1 MRAGK
6 AAEELPDGPVDEE
19 VQEGLVEA
27 FRQQQEVQ
35 ERLFSSLLV
44 IISLPLF
51 VFFVWHSYQQLL
63 DPWSWPFSGLKEA
76 DQFGRMLAS
85 SAHVITGLSIILSF
99 VSTLAH
105 KKLREFRKALLIV
118 ACVLVVLVSNR
129 TAGAIET
136 TLTERHRRG
145 GCGCVSC
152 FQLLVFLGNMPDF
165 SASSFFYRSCF
176 RSLLLPSLRTLSKE
190 RAQGVDSH
198 GCALA
203 VGSGMW

>member
-118 ACVLVVLVSNR
+118 ACVLVVL
-129 TAGAIET
+129 AGGMW
-136 TLTERHRRG
+136 LR
-145 GCGCVSC
+145 V
-152 FQLLVFLGNMPDF
+152 LLSTP
-165 SASSFFYRSCF
+165 SFPWEYAGFF
-176 RSLLLPSLRTLSKE
+176 GVVLLLPLLLQWYVVNLWESTRKEIRHLEGLKYRCRT
-190 RAQGVDSH
+190 A
-198 GCALA
+198 
-203 VGSGMW
+203 